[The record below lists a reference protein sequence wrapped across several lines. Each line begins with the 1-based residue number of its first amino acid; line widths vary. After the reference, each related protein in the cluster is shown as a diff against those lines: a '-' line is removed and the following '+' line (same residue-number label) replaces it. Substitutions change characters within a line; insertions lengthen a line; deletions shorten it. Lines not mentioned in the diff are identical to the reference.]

1 MLVLPHHTDR
11 AVEAQ
16 LALVGDTWATEVVP
30 RLPADLAVQ
39 ARIHKAFQRVR
50 GLATPTDLLRAVLA
64 YVLGALSTRRLGAWA
79 VLIGLADIS
88 EAAWR
93 KRLRACN
100 PWLLWLLS
108 VLIATSKAS
117 APPPTGFWGRVLL
130 IDASTLRQPGG
141 TGDDWRLHLAYD
153 FTAGRLAQV
162 RVTDRYGGESLAPF
176 ALQPGDIAVA
186 DNGYGYR
193 ASVASAARQQADVVL
208 RVTPATFP
216 LETAAGTP
224 FEVVPWLR
232 TSGLAPREWH
242 GWCRSAH
249 QRYAVRLLVAPLPL
263 AAAEAA
269 RRRVRRKA
277 QKKGRT
283 PSATALLLADWVL
296 LVTTL
301 DARAWSLATVL
312 RLYRGRWQVEL
323 VFKRMKQ
330 LLRLNQIR
338 SKHRTSVEAT
348 VRALLIAWALQE
360 GAMAAIRAQLPTGTP
375 LAPTPVSSWFLTGLG
390 LDTLRQQVQ
399 GTWSQARLQAC
410 LPRLRRF
417 VVLSPRRREHQ
428 ETQVRAWLIGRKL
441 LDHAEAQEAA

>member
-11 AVEAQ
+11 AGEAQ
-16 LALVGDTWATEVVP
+16 LGLVEETWTTEVIP
-30 RLPADLAVQ
+30 RLPVALAAQ
-39 ARIHKAFQRVR
+39 AQTLKAFQRVR
-50 GLATPTDLLRAVLA
+50 GLATPYDLLRAILA
-64 YVLGALSTRRLGAWA
+64 YVLGALSMRRLGAWA

-108 VLIATSKAS
+108 ELVATPRTLDPQPSRLL
-117 APPPTGFWGRVLL
+117 GRVLL

-153 FTAGRLAQV
+153 FTAGRLGQV
-162 RVTDRYGGESLAPF
+162 RVTDRYGGERLGPF
-176 ALQPGDIAVA
+176 ALRPGDIAVA

-193 ASVASAARQQADVVL
+193 TSVATAVRQQADVVL

-216 LETAAGTP
+216 VVTATDEIYDVIA
-224 FEVVPWLR
+224 WLR
-232 TSGLAPREWH
+232 TPGAPTREWR
-242 GWCRSAH
+242 GWCAWEQ
-249 QRYAVRLLVAPLPL
+249 QRYPVRLLAAQLPP

-296 LVTTL
+296 LITTL
-301 DARAWSLATVL
+301 AASVWPLAAVL
-312 RLYRGRWQVEL
+312 RLYRARWQVEL

-338 SKHRTSVEAT
+338 STHHTSVEAT
-348 VRALLIAWALQE
+348 VRALLIAWVLQE
-360 GAMAAIRAQLPTGTP
+360 GAMAEIRAHLPTGALTVP
-375 LAPTPVSSWFLTGLG
+375 RPVSSWLLTGLG

-399 GTWSQARLQAC
+399 GTWSQARLRVC

-417 VVLSPRRREHQ
+417 LVLTPRRREHQ
-428 ETQVRAWLIGRKL
+428 ETAVRTWLTGRTLAWSSRARK
-441 LDHAEAQEAA
+441 AA